1 LACQL
6 LHDSQVVLE
15 ARDMATPPLD
25 TLRELMRH
33 MEWADASVWRAVL
46 AHPPALQDERL
57 RTLLLHLHGVQRV
70 FLAMWT
76 GKPLES
82 VMSNPAPVDLLAE
95 EPAVRAYYQELHP
108 TVAAFDDATLER
120 PIVTPGLKR
129 YEEQMNR
136 RFDAPTLAETVL
148 QVASHSTYHRG
159 QVNARLRELGGEPP
173 LVDYIAWIWLG
184 RPAADWTATVSP
196 SGQVENAE
204 TAPAS

>member
-1 LACQL
+1 
-6 LHDSQVVLE
+6 
-15 ARDMATPPLD
+15 
-25 TLRELMRH
+25 
-33 MEWADASVWRAVL
+33 
-46 AHPPALQDERL
+46 
-57 RTLLLHLHGVQRV
+57 VQRV

-82 VMSNPAPVDLLAE
+82 VISSPAPVDLVAE

-108 TVAAFDDATLER
+108 AVAAFDDATLER

-159 QVNARLRELGGEPP
+159 QVNARLRETGGEPP
-173 LVDYIAWIWLG
+173 LVDYIAWIWFG
-184 RPAADWTATVSP
+184 RPAPEWPAVSSPRQHVITA
-196 SGQVENAE
+196 
-204 TAPAS
+204 